1 MLPASRAIDENFTII
16 FPIRKRSDRSW
27 QFIKNGICSWIR
39 DAVRISHSLV
49 DKEEAAHATDRCQA
63 LITSS
68 QHPNAHIYP
77 LSHGFAITT

>member
-1 MLPASRAIDENFTII
+1 MRCCQLHVPSTRTLRLYFQLENEAIV
-16 FPIRKRSDRSW
+16 SDSLLKMG
-27 QFIKNGICSWIR
+27 FVR

-49 DKEEAAHATDRCQA
+49 DEEEAAHATDRCQA

-68 QHPNAHIYP
+68 QHP